1 MRCAVNEDGLTRS
14 EKKQAQILSLLHTVF
29 DPVCELANVAMITV
43 GPSMAKKMM
52 NALRYADE
60 LWDGP
65 PMCSLKLNI
74 NWHMPGDYIC
84 YHDSSGRVLH
94 AVHCEEQPGNEEGST
109 TKE

>member
-1 MRCAVNEDGLTRS
+1 MRYTVNEGGPTGC
-14 EKKQAQILSLLHTVF
+14 EKKQAQILSLLHAMF
-29 DPVCELANVAMITV
+29 DPVYELANVAMITV
-43 GPSMAKKMM
+43 GPGMAKKMM

-65 PMCSLKLNI
+65 PMSALKLNI

-84 YHDSSGRVLH
+84 YHDSSGRVVRV
-94 AVHCEEQPGNEEGST
+94 VHCEERRGNQEEGT